1 VTLPRHPAGDV
12 PLYRPVTLVIAC
24 LLLASA
30 VSCDRSVNPSSGMSR
45 SLHTSV
51 APESAASS
59 SSSVVWSA
67 QYGPAGWSEG
77 VSSLAVSPNGSTVYV
92 VGPRSDDHGTNFA
105 IIAYDALDGHT
116 KWVRRFDGGR
126 QDNPTAIAVS
136 PDGERV
142 YVTGWSTG
150 GGAAPDDHTLA
161 YDAATGERL
170 WKSHIV
176 GPFSPCCLEADP
188 AQDRLYLSGSE
199 MPQGFEVVTPVVYHT
214 AAIDGTTG
222 EVLWSTEFSHDGADF
237 AHSQSMDVSAEG
249 DRLFVAAYSQFP
261 EDEPNPGTSV
271 VAYDTETGTTIWG
284 EVYPEFAQMMASDPQ
299 ADRVYVAGDGTV
311 VFDALTGRE
320 LWTFPRRVFA
330 LDVDPGGRRVYLM
343 GYLRTSGTS
352 LTRTTAL
359 FAETG
364 ELAWDTRSQTATD
377 DGSGAW
383 ISASSDRR
391 VVFAAG
397 SLSRTHSS
405 PQFAV
410 GAYNARTGART
421 WREGYKSDV
430 DQYPAAFAISPDDS
444 LVFVAGRIGYQR
456 AAEFLTV
463 AFSAH

>member
-12 PLYRPVTLVIAC
+12 PFYRLVTLVVAC
-24 LLLASA
+24 LLLTSA
-30 VSCDRSVNPSSGMSR
+30 VSCEGSVNPSSGMSR

-67 QYGPAGWSEG
+67 QYGPATASEG

-92 VGPRSDDHGTNFA
+92 TGPRRDDHGTNFA

-126 QDNPTAIAVS
+126 QDNPTAVAVG

-142 YVTGWSTG
+142 YVTGWSAG

-161 YDAATGERL
+161 YDAATGELL

-199 MPQGFEVVTPVVYHT
+199 MPQGFEVNPVVYRT

-222 EVLWSTEFSHDGADF
+222 EMLWSTEFSHDGDVEL
-237 AHSQSMDVSAEG
+237 AHSQSTDVSAEG

-261 EDEPNPGTSV
+261 EDEPDPGTSV
-271 VAYDTETGTTIWG
+271 VAYDTETGTTLWG
-284 EVYPEFAQMMASDPQ
+284 QVYPKFAQVMAADPQ

-311 VFDALTGRE
+311 AFDARTGRE
-320 LWTFPRRVFA
+320 LWTFPGWVFA
-330 LDVDPGGRRVYLM
+330 LGVDPGGRRVYLM
-343 GYLRTSGTS
+343 GYPGTSGTG

-364 ELAWDTRSQTATD
+364 ELAWDTRKRTAW
-377 DGSGAW
+377 GESSGAW

-397 SLSRTHSS
+397 SLSRPHSS
-405 PQFAV
+405 PQFGV
-410 GAYNARTGART
+410 GAYKARTGART
-421 WREGYKSDV
+421 WREGYKSGD
-430 DQYPAAFAISPDDS
+430 DQYPAAFAINPDES
-444 LVFVAGRIGYQR
+444 LIFVAGRIGYTR

-463 AFSAH
+463 AFSVP